1 MKHLALAFLATSLF
15 FSATAAPEPPQ
26 PTKPPRTVSVSGS
39 AVGYIQPDA
48 ILWTVFRESSGK
60 NIIEAKEANEAQI
73 KTLLDACS
81 KKGIPG
87 TDVSLGMI
95 SVQDTQTGQ
104 GADLPA
110 NAKRFVVGRTIT
122 IRQRELAIFHD
133 MLDLLSKGT
142 GKVKYTTYCSKTD
155 KITRD
160 TLLRATQAAKD
171 KAAAMANVLGATL
184 GPVLSL
190 DEYPPVG
197 STIKNEDVVVDESTA
212 IFNAEAEKLRVT
224 VYAVFELL

>member
-1 MKHLALAFLATSLF
+1 MKQLALALFVTSIF
-15 FSATAAPEPPQ
+15 FSATAAPEASQ
-26 PTKPPRTVSVSGS
+26 PVRKPRTVSVSGS

-48 ILWTVFRESSGK
+48 ILWTVVCDSSG
-60 NIIEAKEANEAQI
+60 NNLIETKEDNEAQV
-73 KTLLDACS
+73 KTLLDACA
-81 KKGIPG
+81 KKGIQG
-87 TDVSLGMI
+87 TDVSFGMI
-95 SVQDTQTGQ
+95 SIQDAQAGQ
-104 GADLPA
+104 SGDTST

-122 IRQRELAIFHD
+122 IRQRDLAIFHD
-133 MLDLLSKGT
+133 MLDLLSKGASKT
-142 GKVKYTTYCSKTD
+142 KYSKYCSKTD

-171 KAAAMANVLGATL
+171 KAAAMATVLGATL

-197 STIKNEDVVVDESTA
+197 STIKDEDVVIDESTA
-212 IFNAEAEKLRVT
+212 IFSAEAEKLRVT

>member
-1 MKHLALAFLATSLF
+1 MRTTVLSLCITSLF
-15 FSATAAPEPPQ
+15 FSATAAPVAPLPA
-26 PTKPPRTVSVSGS
+26 PKPRTVSVSGS
-39 AVGYIQPDA
+39 AVGYLQPDA
-48 ILWTVFRESSGK
+48 ILWTVVRESSGK
-60 NIIEAKEANEAQI
+60 NLIEAKEANETQI
-73 KTLLDACS
+73 KTLLDACA
-81 KKGIPG
+81 KKGIQGP
-87 TDVSLGMI
+87 DISLGMI
-95 SVQDTQTGQ
+95 SIQDAHAGQ
-104 GADLPA
+104 SADTPA
-110 NAKRFVVGRTIT
+110 NAKRFTVSRTIT

-142 GKVKYTTYCSKTD
+142 GKTKYATYCSKTD

-171 KAAAMANVLGATL
+171 KAAAMATVLGATL

-197 STIKNEDVVVDESTA
+197 STIKHEDVVIDESAA

-224 VYAVFELL
+224 IYAVFELL